1 VGPIALL
8 ARLVRRDLIRHAWQ
22 NVLLVTALSAAA
34 TSLVLGFALRGHTAD
49 AYAQT
54 RNATAGPDVVAG
66 VLPEPNTSVTTRQHR
81 QLVALMHEPQVSRT
95 SGPFPTTWT
104 DLTFGN
110 VRGAAE
116 VQGRDL
122 SPSAVD
128 QPEIAS
134 GRWIAPGAAVIE
146 QAFANAVRAHVGDT
160 LLLGGRSFHVAGIA
174 VTAAITPYPD
184 VCFVGCTLA
193 TPTLATA
200 SPGLIWLTRADARAL
215 ATSTEPVALT
225 TYLTLRPGV
234 DADAFVTTR
243 SRGSSPSAPI
253 LTSWH
258 DIDNHDGKLIRN
270 ERTIALLG
278 GSLLSVLAVATV
290 TVLIGTRLS
299 AETRRIGTLKAIGAT
314 PAYVMTGLLVQT
326 GLLAVTASVVGA
338 ALARVMAPL
347 FDSPSAGLLGLA
359 GATSVTPLAVLTALA
374 VVVGVTALST
384 IIAALRPTRA
394 STAAVLTALGRRTPR
409 RRTAIAISSRLP
421 TAGLIALRL
430 IARRPRRSIIT
441 AAGIAVA
448 ATGTVAVLLAN
459 AHLSAEHAHLDG
471 GLADPNAERL
481 DHLMLALTVLLLTLA
496 VLDVAFVATATALDA
511 QTSLAVVQALGCTPA
526 ATLCSIAT
534 ALAAPA
540 LLGTVVGLPAG
551 VGLFAALQTSSG
563 GASAPIAELLI
574 VLLLLVCA
582 TAAIAALSARLS
594 ARRTIAQMLQSA
606 GA

>member
-193 TPTLATA
+193 TPRLATA

-243 SRGSSPSAPI
+243 SRASSPSAPI

-314 PAYVMTGLLVQT
+314 PAYVMTGLLV
-326 GLLAVTASVVGA
+326 
-338 ALARVMAPL
+338 
-347 FDSPSAGLLGLA
+347 
-359 GATSVTPLAVLTALA
+359 
-374 VVVGVTALST
+374 
-384 IIAALRPTRA
+384 RP
-394 STAAVLTALGRRTPR
+394 
-409 RRTAIAISSRLP
+409 
-421 TAGLIALRL
+421 
-430 IARRPRRSIIT
+430 
-441 AAGIAVA
+441 
-448 ATGTVAVLLAN
+448 
-459 AHLSAEHAHLDG
+459 
-471 GLADPNAERL
+471 
-481 DHLMLALTVLLLTLA
+481 
-496 VLDVAFVATATALDA
+496 
-511 QTSLAVVQALGCTPA
+511 GCWP
-526 ATLCSIAT
+526 
-534 ALAAPA
+534 
-540 LLGTVVGLPAG
+540 
-551 VGLFAALQTSSG
+551 
-563 GASAPIAELLI
+563 
-574 VLLLLVCA
+574 
-582 TAAIAALSARLS
+582 
-594 ARRTIAQMLQSA
+594 
-606 GA
+606 